1 MSRPESKLK
10 VSFSLRSAHRWAL
23 QHARVLPSIATEAAL
38 SRRSIMAMLW
48 HGLQDLQ
55 ECVDILQKDS
65 TGIKDG
71 MAPIY
76 GLASVSP
83 DRKIIGE
90 FLVAYQDV
98 LLSG

>member
-1 MSRPESKLK
+1 MVAFYASFLLPMSELYSMPACCVAQPPCQLGGGASWQC
-10 VSFSLRSAHRWAL
+10 S
-23 QHARVLPSIATEAAL
+23 
-38 SRRSIMAMLW
+38 
-48 HGLQDLQ
+48 GLGTQDLQ
-55 ECVDILQKDS
+55 ECVDVLQKDS